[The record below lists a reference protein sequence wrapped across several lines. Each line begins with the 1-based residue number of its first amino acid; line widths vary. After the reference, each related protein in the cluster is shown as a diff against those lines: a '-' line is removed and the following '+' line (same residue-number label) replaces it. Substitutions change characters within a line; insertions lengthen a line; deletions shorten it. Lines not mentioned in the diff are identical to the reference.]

1 MSDPRRPI
9 DDPDAP
15 PSEEELAASS
25 ALRDALDDPS
35 AKGAEVE
42 LARSL
47 RSAWSPRDIDPAQHA
62 AIVKEALAR
71 HEATRRRRATVVRV
85 SFGASAVVALAA
97 GVLLFVSSGRAPP
110 SFGPLPSSDM
120 SRSYAAVAVSRSTQ
134 PLFQD
139 RFAARGGESGRID
152 RIAMARASDL
162 RDNEFAKWGVR

>member
-35 AKGAEVE
+35 ATGAEVE

-47 RSAWSPRDIDPAQHA
+47 RSAWSPRDLAPEQHA
-62 AIVKEALAR
+62 DLVKEAVAR
-71 HEATRRRRATVVRV
+71 RDTVRRRRATVVRV

-97 GVLLFVSSGRAPP
+97 GVLLVVWNGSGGSMVGRPP
-110 SFGPLPSSDM
+110 SPDLA
-120 SRSYAAVAVSRSTQ
+120 RSYAAVAVSRSTQ
-134 PLFQD
+134 PLFTD
-139 RFAARGGESGRID
+139 RFAPRGGESGRID

>member
-35 AKGAEVE
+35 ATGAEVE

-47 RSAWSPRDIDPAQHA
+47 RSAWSPRDIDPARHA

-71 HEATRRRRATVVRV
+71 HDAIRRRRATVVRV

-97 GVLLFVSSGRAPP
+97 GVLLFVSSGRLRSA
-110 SFGPLPSSDM
+110 DVT
-120 SRSYAAVAVSRSTQ
+120 RSYAAVAVSRSTQ

-152 RIAMARASDL
+152 RIAMARATDL

>member
-25 ALRDALDDPS
+25 ALREALDDHQAEGP
-35 AKGAEVE
+35 EVE

-47 RSAWSPRDIDPAQHA
+47 RSAWSPRDLAPAQHA
-62 AIVKEALAR
+62 AIVKEALSRQDAV
-71 HEATRRRRATVVRV
+71 RRRRATVVRV
-85 SFGASAVVALAA
+85 SFGAGAVLALAA
-97 GVLLFVSSGRAPP
+97 GVLLVVRSGSMVAHPSPDVARA
-110 SFGPLPSSDM
+110 
-120 SRSYAAVAVSRSTQ
+120 YAAVAVSRSTQ
-134 PLFQD
+134 PLFAD

-152 RIAMARASDL
+152 RIAMARAADL